1 VYHQSTTYL
10 LWLLSGFG
18 VLGFHRFYLG
28 RIGTGLIWLFTG
40 GLFGLGALFDL
51 FYIPTMVRDEN
62 LKLGYREA
70 LGPDHFRPRN
80 VTPSEGT
87 SRASAGSSFASKE
100 SLERV
105 ILRTAK
111 SNRGLATPAEIAL
124 AADIRIDDAKRALE
138 KLVEQG
144 YAEMQVRKNGQLVY
158 VFPEFLSGNEQFE
171 AI

>member
-1 VYHQSTTYL
+1 MYHLSITYL

-70 LGPDHFRPRN
+70 LGADPFGPRN
-80 VTPSEGT
+80 VTPG
-87 SRASAGSSFASKE
+87 AAGSTRPAPKE

-111 SNRGLATPAEIAL
+111 SNRGTATPAEIAL
-124 AADIRIDDAKRALE
+124 AADIAIDDAKSALE
-138 KLVEQG
+138 KLVDQG
-144 YAEMQVRKNGQLVY
+144 YAEMRVRKSGQLVY
-158 VFPEFLSGNEQFE
+158 VFPEFLTDEEQFE
-171 AI
+171 AV

>member
-1 VYHQSTTYL
+1 VYHQSTAYL

-18 VLGFHRFYLG
+18 ILGFHRFYLG

-62 LKLGYREA
+62 LRMGYREA
-70 LGPDHFRPRN
+70 LGPDPYRTRN
-80 VTPSEGT
+80 VTPSGSTRGT
-87 SRASAGSSFASKE
+87 SGRGSSAKE

-111 SNRGLATPAEIAL
+111 SNRGAATPAEIAL
-124 AADIRIDDAKRALE
+124 AADIPLDEAKTALE
-138 KLVEQG
+138 KLVSQG
-144 YAEMQVRKNGQLVY
+144 YAEMRVRKSGQIVY
-158 VFPEFLSGNEQFE
+158 TFPEFLSGEEEFE

>member
-1 VYHQSTTYL
+1 MYHQSTAYL

-28 RIGTGLIWLFTG
+28 RVGTGLIWLFTG

-51 FYIPTMVRDEN
+51 IYIPTMVRDEN

-70 LGPDHFRPRN
+70 LGPDPFRPRN
-80 VTPSEGT
+80 VTPSEGA
-87 SRASAGSSFASKE
+87 SRTKAGASPKE

-111 SNRGLATPAEIAL
+111 GNRGLATPAEIAL
-124 AADIRIDDAKRALE
+124 AADIRIDDAKSALE
-138 KLVEQG
+138 KLVQQG
-144 YAEMQVRKNGQLVY
+144 YAEMQVRTNGQLVY
-158 VFPEFLSGNEQFE
+158 VFPEFLSGDEQFE